1 MSQVT
6 TVIWP
11 SWQAEMVIIAA
22 ALALGVP
29 CVVGMAR
36 PLPFGKDGHTTSPS
50 PRLFL
55 FCAGMTLLLIAVATP
70 IEAIASKLFIVQQ
83 TQAILLRMLIPI
95 ALVLSRP
102 VPALIDGMAPRLRR
116 YFKPVGAKDEEE
128 ALPGPGRPIQLI
140 AATLVFVAAFVFWL
154 IPRFVDFAARHQ
166 GVAVMMQ
173 ASFLASGLFFWGCV
187 LDARFSLE
195 RPTQALK
202 LAMVLFATLAQIG
215 AGAYLTMKSVVLY
228 PALGASV
235 RLFDIPALADETGG
249 GATIWVAGS
258 IICICTAII
267 VIHQWGKYEEK
278 IDLRRTTWTGSNSD
292 ALLFPTTGAALI
304 ELARPKNKIL
314 GLGAAA
320 LAIAMFGLVIATG
333 VLNHIHGN
341 SRPLATY
348 ARHY

>member
-1 MSQVT
+1 MTPVAA
-6 TVIWP
+6 VVWP
-11 SWQAEMVIIAA
+11 SWQFEAVTIAA
-22 ALALGVP
+22 AVAFGVF
-29 CVVGMAR
+29 CGIGMAR
-36 PLPFGKDGHTTSPS
+36 SVPFGKDHHATVPL
-50 PRLFL
+50 PRLFV

-70 IEAIASKLFIVQQ
+70 IETMANKLFVVQQ
-83 TQAILLRMLIPI
+83 TQAILLRMIIPI

-102 VPALIDGMAPRLRR
+102 VSALIDVMAPRLREN
-116 YFKPVGAKDEEE
+116 FKRAFDEDQE
-128 ALPGPGRPIQLI
+128 ASIGGPTQLI
-140 AATLVFVAAFVFWL
+140 AAALVFVAVFGFWL
-154 IPRFVDFAARHQ
+154 VPRFVDLAARHPS
-166 GVAVMMQ
+166 VAVLMQ
-173 ASFLASGLFFWGCV
+173 ASLLASGLFFWGCV

-235 RLFDIPALADETGG
+235 RLFGISALVDETGG

-267 VIHQWGKYEEK
+267 VIHQWAKYEEW

-292 ALLFPTTGAALI
+292 ALLFPTTAAALI
-304 ELARPKNKIL
+304 EIARPKNKIL

-348 ARHY
+348 ARRY